1 MLGQEEVLVGSVT
14 QLNTTTWETEAGRSQ
29 FRGQPGLYIYTARPC
44 QQQDLVTSLLPLSE
58 SLPPILL
65 AVKAQ
70 RSLKFREAGS
80 GKVTLG
86 SLPKFLCLPPPKC
99 WPLRGCPWKPSNPK
113 CYRLGENMKHRIP
126 QVSVD
131 IKEVPCTCPT
141 CAPSWLPGRWGSAH
155 LPEGVSGY
163 SKERHLCSPPFPT
176 IGPRAQ

>member
-1 MLGQEEVLVGSVT
+1 MSHKLIPPLGKLRQDGHNFEV
-14 QLNTTTWETEAGRSQ
+14 SQ
-29 FRGQPGLYIYTARPC
+29 GCIYTARPC

-58 SLPPILL
+58 SLPPILP

-80 GKVTLG
+80 WMVTLG

-99 WPLRGCPWKPSNPK
+99 WTLRGCPLKTSNPK

-131 IKEVPCTCPT
+131 IKEVPRTCPT
-141 CAPSWLPGRWGSAH
+141 CAPSRLPRRWGSAH
-155 LPEGVSGY
+155 LPEGVSPRSGV
-163 SKERHLCSPPFPT
+163 SAHPPSPPSGHVPSK
-176 IGPRAQ
+176 